1 MSSSD
6 RNLNLSSKNSNDRPI
21 IYKQLSL
28 PGEREEELLE
38 LHTDD
43 AIGYKFT
50 VVHYQYSSGQLCVCR
65 KLLKTLK
72 KERII
77 LELSVNKRGP
87 KQRRIRLLFT
97 K

>member
-6 RNLNLSSKNSNDRPI
+6 RNLNLSSKNSNDRSI

-43 AIGYKFT
+43 AIGYKFI
-50 VVHYQYSSGQLCVCR
+50 VVHYQYSSGYLCVYR
-65 KLLKTLK
+65 KLLKNVEK
-72 KERII
+72 GKNHSRVIGE
-77 LELSVNKRGP
+77 
-87 KQRRIRLLFT
+87 
-97 K
+97 

>member
-1 MSSSD
+1 MGSEISNYSFQSTLSVLKQIHVMFSSN
-6 RNLNLSSKNSNDRPI
+6 RNLNLSSKNSNDSPI

-50 VVHYQYSSGQLCVCR
+50 VVHYQDSSG
-65 KLLKTLK
+65 
-72 KERII
+72 
-77 LELSVNKRGP
+77 
-87 KQRRIRLLFT
+87 
-97 K
+97 

>member
-1 MSSSD
+1 MFSSN
-6 RNLNLSSKNSNDRPI
+6 RNLNLSSKNSNDSPI

-50 VVHYQYSSGQLCVCR
+50 VVHYQDSSG
-65 KLLKTLK
+65 
-72 KERII
+72 
-77 LELSVNKRGP
+77 
-87 KQRRIRLLFT
+87 
-97 K
+97 